1 MRHSRLFVVLVVVLA
16 SFALLYSLAHTE
28 PQPEELFKAI
38 TRVRASV
45 PETAYTARSLGTERE
60 GNGVVID
67 TTGHVLTI
75 GYLILEAETIDIVG
89 ADNEVVR
96 ATFVGYDH
104 HSGFGL
110 VRTTTPLAVQPMPLG
125 PSAGV
130 TVGDPVLV
138 AGYGGT
144 EAVQG
149 VRVVARQEFA
159 GYWEY
164 LLEDAIFTTP
174 PYPHFGGAALI
185 DRTGRLVGIGSLLT
199 PVELPTGERVPGN
212 MFVPIDRLKPILA
225 DLIASGRSSEP
236 PRPWI
241 GLHAEETHGRVFVR
255 RTLSESPAARAGL
268 APGDIILKVGQQE
281 VQGLAD
287 FYRQV
292 WALGAAGVPIPLKIL
307 HGTRISD
314 VTVHSADRYQYLK
327 MSPR

>member
-1 MRHSRLFVVLVVVLA
+1 MCLFVVLA
-16 SFALLYSLAHTE
+16 SFIMLCSPGHAE
-28 PQPEELFKAI
+28 PQPEQLLKAI
-38 TRVRASV
+38 TRVRATV
-45 PETAYTARSLGTERE
+45 PDTAYTARSLGTERE
-60 GNGVVID
+60 GSGVVID
-67 TTGHVLTI
+67 TAGHVLTI
-75 GYLILEAETIDIVG
+75 GYLILEADTIDIVG
-89 ADNEVVR
+89 ADDEVVC

-110 VRTTTPLAVQPMPLG
+110 VRTTTPLPVQPMPLG
-125 PSAGV
+125 QSAGV
-130 TVGDPVLV
+130 NVGDPVLI

-149 VRVVARQEFA
+149 GRVVARQEFA

-174 PYPHFGGAALI
+174 PYQHFGGAALI
-185 DRTGRLVGIGSLLT
+185 DRTGQLVGIGSLFT
-199 PVELPTGERVPGN
+199 PVELPTGEVVAGN

-225 DLIASGRSSEP
+225 ELIAQGRAAAP
-236 PRPWI
+236 PKPWL
-241 GLHAEETHGRVFVR
+241 GLHAAEAHGRVFVR
-255 RTLSESPAARAGL
+255 RTLAESPAAHAGL

-292 WALGAAGVPIPLKIL
+292 WAMGAAGVSIPLSVL

-314 VTVHSADRYQYLK
+314 VTVHSADRYQSLK
-327 MSPR
+327 MPQR

>member
-1 MRHSRLFVVLVVVLA
+1 MRYMHLFVVLA
-16 SFALLYSLAHTE
+16 SFVMLCSPGHTE
-28 PQPEELFKAI
+28 PQPEQLLKAI
-38 TRVRASV
+38 TRVRAV
-45 PETAYTARSLGTERE
+45 IPDTAYTARSLGTERE
-60 GNGVVID
+60 GSGVVID
-67 TTGHVLTI
+67 TDGHVLTI
-75 GYLILEAETIDIVG
+75 GYLILEAETINIVG
-89 ADNEVVR
+89 ADDEVVR

-125 PSAGV
+125 QSAAIN
-130 TVGDPVLV
+130 VGDPVLI

-149 VRVVARQEFA
+149 GLVVARQEFA

-174 PYPHFGGAALI
+174 PSQHFGGAALI
-185 DRTGRLVGIGSLLT
+185 DRTGRLVGIGSLFT
-199 PVELPTGERVPGN
+199 PVELPTGDVVPGN

-225 DLIASGRSSEP
+225 ELIARGRAAAP
-236 PRPWI
+236 PKPWL
-241 GLHAEETHGRVFVR
+241 GLHAVEAHGRVFVR
-255 RTLSESPAARAGL
+255 RTLAESPAARAGL

-292 WALGAAGVPIPLKIL
+292 WAVGAAGVPIPLSVL

-327 MSPR
+327 MPQR

>member
-1 MRHSRLFVVLVVVLA
+1 MRHMCLFVVLA
-16 SFALLYSLAHTE
+16 SCVMLCSPGHTE
-28 PQPEELFKAI
+28 PRPEQLLQAI
-38 TRVRASV
+38 TKVRAIV

-60 GNGVVID
+60 GSGVVID

-75 GYLILEAETIDIVG
+75 GYLILEAESIDIVG
-89 ADNEVVR
+89 ADDEVVR

-110 VRTTTPLAVQPMPLG
+110 VRTTTPLTVQPMPLG
-125 PSAGV
+125 QSAAV
-130 TVGDPVLV
+130 NVGDPVLI

-149 VRVVARQEFA
+149 GRVVARQEFA

-164 LLEDAIFTTP
+164 LLEDAIFTAP
-174 PYPHFGGAALI
+174 PYQHFGGAALI
-185 DRTGRLVGIGSLLT
+185 DRTGRLVGIGSLFT
-199 PVELPTGERVPGN
+199 PVELPIGNVVPGN

-225 DLIASGRSSEP
+225 DLIAQGRAASP
-236 PRPWI
+236 PKPWL
-241 GLHAEETHGRVFVR
+241 GLHAVEAHGRVFVR

-292 WALGAAGVPIPLKIL
+292 WAVGAAGVSIPLSIL
-307 HGTRISD
+307 HGTHISN
-314 VTVHSADRYQYLK
+314 VTVQSADRYQYLK
-327 MSPR
+327 MPQR

>member
-1 MRHSRLFVVLVVVLA
+1 MRHIRLFVVLA
-16 SFALLYSLAHTE
+16 SLILLCRHGYAE
-28 PQPEELFKAI
+28 PQPAELFKAI

-110 VRTTTPLAVQPMPLG
+110 VRTTRHSLSSQCRWGHRQAS
-125 PSAGV
+125 PSATRFSSPAMAARRRCKGCV
-130 TVGDPVLV
+130 
-138 AGYGGT
+138 
-144 EAVQG
+144 
-149 VRVVARQEFA
+149 VVARQEFA

-199 PVELPTGERVPGN
+199 PVELPTEGERTRQYVRAHRPSQT
-212 MFVPIDRLKPILA
+212 D
-225 DLIASGRSSEP
+225 SGRSDCQRSLSPSPQSPGSGCTPKKRTAACLCGALRETCP
-236 PRPWI
+236 AAPRPV
-241 GLHAEETHGRVFVR
+241 L
-255 RTLSESPAARAGL
+255 P
-268 APGDIILKVGQQE
+268 PGDIILKVGQQE

-292 WALGAAGVPIPLKIL
+292 WALGAAGCPSPGVFSMGRASATSLSILPIAINTSKC
-307 HGTRISD
+307 
-314 VTVHSADRYQYLK
+314 
-327 MSPR
+327 PRDK